1 MKKMIISALL
11 IFGVIGANMAY
22 LTYFSTPSRAD
33 DHYESMKALMKATKE
48 GEDWKIRTKD
58 ETNATVIVAPHGGGI
73 EPGTTE
79 IAEDIADKSQSGFY
93 TFEGLRRA
101 NNSELHV
108 TSVNYD
114 EPKAQKMVGQSQ
126 RTVTVHRT
134 SRDEADVYIGGR
146 DTKLKQIITEK
157 LLDNGFKVK
166 QGTGSIAG
174 EGVNNITNM
183 NQRQAGV
190 QLEISSKTI
199 QRFFKNGDSSRMAR
213 VQTTNWSQTMQDFT
227 SGVAD
232 ALNA

>member
-1 MKKMIISALL
+1 MKKLIISVLL
-11 IFGVIGANMAY
+11 ILGVMGANMTY
-22 LTYFSTPSRAD
+22 LTYFSAPGRAD
-33 DHYESMKALMKATKE
+33 DHYASMKALMKATKE

-58 ETNATVIVAPHGGGI
+58 ETNATVVMAPHGGGI

-79 IAEDIADKSQSGFY
+79 IAETIADKSQSGFY

-134 SRDEADVYIGGR
+134 SREGADVYIGGR
-146 DTKLKQIITEK
+146 DKTLKENITEK
-157 LLDNGFKVK
+157 LSDRGFKVK
-166 QGTGSIAG
+166 QGTGNIAG
-174 EGVNNITNM
+174 EGINNITNM

-199 QRFFKNGDSSRMAR
+199 QRFFKDGDSSRMAR
-213 VQTTNWSQTMQDFT
+213 VQASNWSQTMQDFT
-227 SGVAD
+227 SGVAE
-232 ALNA
+232 ALKA